1 LGDDSFAA
9 IELPIAVVDTAIVN
23 HKSMTPISAAERA
36 LRLFGLS
43 LARLIYRVSA
53 VGVERL
59 PRAGFLL
66 LPNHITWVD
75 AIVLLLACPRPIR
88 FLIAQEYYQNR
99 FLHPVLRTVGC
110 IPITSRRAKEAMRF
124 AAEKIRAGEI
134 VCLFPEG
141 QLTRSGT
148 LLRLRRGYEIIAR
161 QAEGAVV
168 PVWLDQLW
176 GSIFSFQGRRF
187 FTKWP
192 QHFPY
197 PATVEFGLPLSPN
210 DADIATVREQLLKL
224 GERCYSRRPSLREH
238 LGAVAVRGL
247 ARNPFRTAV
256 IDGMDHSSLSRGKL
270 LGAAAALSRHLHKRF
285 PEKRIGIVLPASKG
299 GVVANLAVV
308 LAGKIP
314 VGLNFTSGK
323 NALQRAQQ
331 IAGLQTA
338 ISANAF
344 AKRLTDFPWP
354 ENVVQLDEL
363 LPRLKSKIFFWWIAA
378 IVLPASWLLRLLKIP
393 RGGEH
398 AEAVLLFTS
407 GSSGDPKGVILSHQ
421 NLVGNV
427 SQFRVLLD
435 ATRDDLILASL
446 PFFHSFGC
454 TVTLWFPIIDGIR
467 IVTYPNPLDAASC
480 ADLIERYR
488 VTLVLAA
495 PTFLRG
501 YLRKA
506 EPPQLRSV
514 RLTITGAEKLP
525 RSLAEAFE
533 KRFGKAVFEGYGLTE
548 TSPVVSVN
556 LPDPEPAEPGVL
568 VQPSNRP
575 GSVGKMA
582 PGIAAEIRE
591 PETGEKLSLHDSG
604 MLWLRGPNIF
614 EGYLSDPERTAEV
627 LQDGWL
633 KTGDLG
639 RFDEDGFLF
648 IEGRLSRFSKIGGE
662 MVPHE
667 TVEHKILS
675 ALGIGHEGDRIIAVA
690 SAPDPAKGEAL
701 VLLSTIAIDQAQL
714 REKLQAAGV
723 ANLWIPRIVRQVE
736 AIPVLATGKLD
747 LRKCNELA
755 ARIAAE

>member
-1 LGDDSFAA
+1 M
-9 IELPIAVVDTAIVN
+9 P
-23 HKSMTPISAAERA
+23 PISAAERA
-36 LRLFGLS
+36 LRFFGMP
-43 LARLIYRVSA
+43 LARTIYRVTA
-53 VGVERL
+53 VGTERL
-59 PRAGFLL
+59 PRGGFLL

-88 FLIAQEYYQNR
+88 FIIDQEYYKNR
-99 FLHPVLRTVGC
+99 FLHPVLHAVGC
-110 IPITSRRAKEAMRF
+110 IPITSRRAKEAMRV
-124 AAEKIRAGEI
+124 AAEKIRDGEI

-141 QLTRSGT
+141 ELTRSGT

-161 QAEGAVV
+161 QAEGPVV

-197 PATVEFGLPLSPN
+197 PATVEFGLPLAPHE
-210 DADIATVREQLLKL
+210 ADIATVREELLKL
-224 GERCYSRRPSLREH
+224 GERCYSRRPALRDH
-238 LGAVAVRGL
+238 LGAAAVRGL
-247 ARNPFRTAV
+247 ARHPFRVAV
-256 IDGMDHSSLSRGKL
+256 IDGMDDSSLSRGKL
-270 LGAAAALSRHLHKRF
+270 LGAAAALSRHLRATY
-285 PEKRIGIVLPASKG
+285 PEHRIGVVLPASKG

-308 LAGKIP
+308 FAGKVP
-314 VGLNFTSGK
+314 VGLNFTSGR
-323 NALQRAQQ
+323 NALQRAQE
-331 IAGLQTA
+331 IAGLKTV
-338 ISANAF
+338 ISATAF
-344 AKRLTDFPWP
+344 TKRLKDFPWP

-363 LPRLKSKIFFWWIAA
+363 MPGLKARIFLWWMAA
-378 IVLPASWLLRLLKIP
+378 VLLPAGWLIRLLGIP
-393 RGGEH
+393 REGDH

-407 GSSGDPKGVILSHQ
+407 GSSGDPKGVVLSHR

-446 PFFHSFGC
+446 PFFHSFGS
-454 TVTLWFPIIDGIR
+454 TVTLWFPLLEGVR
-467 IVTYPNPLDAASC
+467 IVTYPNPLDTAKC
-480 ADLIERYR
+480 AELIARHR
-488 VTLVLAA
+488 VTLIIAA

-506 EPPQLRSV
+506 ERAQMESV

-533 KRFGKAVFEGYGLTE
+533 ERFGKVVYEGYGLTE

-556 LPDPEPAEPGVL
+556 LPDPEPDRPGDP
-568 VQPSNRP
+568 VQPSHRP
-575 GSVGKMA
+575 GSTGKMA

-591 PETGEKLSLHDSG
+591 PETGAKLSLHEHG

-614 EGYLSDPERTAEV
+614 EGYLHDPERTAEV
-627 LQDGWL
+627 LQEGWL

-667 TVEHKILS
+667 TVEQKILA
-675 ALGIGHEGDRIIAVA
+675 ALELGHEGDRTVAVTSVIDA
-690 SAPDPAKGEAL
+690 QKGEAL
-701 VLLSTIAIDQAQL
+701 VLLSTLEIDLAEL
-714 REKLQAAGV
+714 RARLHAAGMP
-723 ANLWIPRIVRQVE
+723 NLWIPKKILRVE
-736 AIPVLATGKLD
+736 QIPVLATGKLD
-747 LRKCNELA
+747 LRRCGE
-755 ARIAAE
+755 IAAKGVE